1 MAIKSVS
8 GNADQPTYYVIKG
21 DGQAQNMAQF
31 WSQLVSQQKYRLVQD
46 AIKIAMTEEKA
57 RSTTELSKAKMDQQM
72 SQRLQREIS
81 SLEKQKT
88 NLITKEAQMQ
98 QRLDIASTP
107 STTTTSG
114 GGGSAGKRNP
124 AAQQA
129 LAETKELRR
138 LEIAKDD
145 LTRDK
150 ADYDRN
156 AELFETSNPNFAQ
169 AERSKSKAAQAR
181 IDQIDKVVNGADKN
195 NNGVIDA
202 NETGQILPSGSY
214 EVGDGTKAK
223 GRTSTRSKKITAE
236 PADFSGRRKE
246 LQDMIDELDS
256 QGRELT
262 RREVEKNPTILARAA
277 EIAGRTNLGTPRD
290 TPDPMIDAA
299 DIERDM
305 MNKYFPQEPFTLPAI
320 DSSIEKPKFG
330 QKPFENTIN
339 KMYGD
344 DKARMESEMQVK
356 EAPLMEEMGDTPAQ
370 PAMPAEQI
378 QIPQATRVED
388 EPDMA
393 PRKTLRDR
401 AKELRER
408 MFNMNIDVPSEVM
421 GSGDVQT
428 LSSQMGNG
436 VEGIPDGV
444 GQIPPEAMLSGTGQP
459 QTGQVSAQ
467 GMSGIEPLDEA
478 YQGIKNF
485 PNTTEGV
492 DAVLDGN
499 NELELYNQLIG
510 GPQAEPKKEDGAFNT
525 TGDNKLEEAKVL
537 QAAVASGR
545 TKTKQEVRRQLETAE
560 DTEWASVVTKLYSP
574 SPTSSAQERIRL
586 RDNAYQQLS
595 KTYEDNPT
603 VLANSVEFLIAL
615 DALEMGALPSE

>member
-57 RSTTELSKAKMDQQM
+57 RSTTQLSQAKMDQQM

-88 NLITKEAQMQ
+88 NLITKEAAMQ

-129 LAETKELRR
+129 LAETKELRK
-138 LEIAKDD
+138 LQIAKDD

-156 AELFETSNPNFAQ
+156 AQLFETSNPNFAQ
-169 AERSKSKAAQAR
+169 AERAKSAAAQTR
-181 IDQIDKVVNGADKN
+181 INQIDKIVSGADAN
-195 NNGVIDA
+195 SNGVIDV
-202 NETGQILPSGSY
+202 NETGQILPGGSY

-223 GRTSTRSKKITAE
+223 GRTSTRSKKIKSE
-236 PADFSGRRKE
+236 PADFSGRRQE

-262 RREVEKNPTILARAA
+262 RREVQKNPTILARAA
-277 EIAGRTNLGTPRD
+277 EIAGRTDLGTPRD
-290 TPDPMIDAA
+290 TPDPMVDMAT
-299 DIERDM
+299 IERDM
-305 MNKYFPQEPFTLPAI
+305 MNKYFPAEPFTLPAI
-320 DSSIEKPKFG
+320 DASMEKPKVF

-344 DKARMESEMQVK
+344 DKARTESEMQVK
-356 EAPLMEEMGDTPAQ
+356 EAPLIQEMGTPPAQ

-408 MFNMNIDVPSEVM
+408 MFNMNVDVPSEVM
-421 GSGDVQT
+421 GSPEAQPQ
-428 LSSQMGNG
+428 SQMGNG
-436 VEGIPDGV
+436 VEGMPDGV

-459 QTGQVSAQ
+459 QAGQVSTQ
-467 GMSGIEPLDEA
+467 SMSGFEPLDES
-478 YQGIKNF
+478 YQTIKNF

-492 DAVLDGN
+492 DAALNSN
-499 NELELYNQLIG
+499 NEVELYNQLIG
-510 GPQAEPKKEDGAFNT
+510 GPQSEPKKEDGAFNT

-537 QAAVASGR
+537 QTAVASGR
-545 TKTKQEVRRQLETAE
+545 MKTKQEVRRRLETAE

-574 SPTSSAQERIRL
+574 SPMSSAQERIRL

>member
-57 RSTTELSKAKMDQQM
+57 RSTTELSQAKMDQQM

-88 NLITKEAQMQ
+88 NLITKEAAMQ

-114 GGGSAGKRNP
+114 GGGRAGKRNP

-138 LEIAKDD
+138 LQIAKDD

-156 AELFETSNPNFAQ
+156 QALFETSNPNFAQ
-169 AERSKSKAAQAR
+169 AEKSKSDAAQAR
-181 IDQIDKVVNGADKN
+181 IDQIDTIISGADKN
-195 NNGVIDA
+195 NNGVIDT

-223 GRTSTRSKKITAE
+223 GRTSTRSKKITSE
-236 PADFSGRRKE
+236 PADFSGRRQE

-320 DSSIEKPKFG
+320 DTSIEKPEFG

-339 KMYGD
+339 KMYGE
-344 DKARMESEMQVK
+344 DKARMKSEMQVK
-356 EAPLMEEMGDTPAQ
+356 EAPLIQEMGDTPAQ

-378 QIPQATRVED
+378 QIPPVSE
-388 EPDMA
+388 EPDME

-408 MFNMNIDVPSEVM
+408 MFNMNIDVPTDV
-421 GSGDVQT
+421 GSSPSQSVAGGGYFGGDV
-428 LSSQMGNG
+428 
-436 VEGIPDGV
+436 PDGV
-444 GQIPPEAMLSGTGQP
+444 GQQIPPEAMLSGQ
-459 QTGQVSAQ
+459 AQ
-467 GMSGIEPLDEA
+467 GTPMDTNKSSMSGLTPLDDA
-478 YQGIKNF
+478 IDTLQNF
-485 PNTTEGV
+485 PNTTEGI
-492 DAVLDGN
+492 DAALDSN

-537 QAAVASGR
+537 QTAVASGR
-545 TKTKQEVRRQLETAE
+545 MKTKQEVRRQLETAE

-615 DALEMGALPSE
+615 DALEMGALASE